1 MIVIKSNT
9 GQVTNSAV
17 NHYIARFIRVFPVV
31 AHTNNFVTYD
41 WLMTLFKSMNHLSHM
56 MVNQSSG
63 FVLRND
69 YLVSPSKHTINH
81 ITLVDNLHL
90 LTLEQFK
97 RLARTNVHS

>member
-1 MIVIKSNT
+1 MIIIKSNT

-17 NHYIARFIRVFPVV
+17 NHYIARLVWILPVV
-31 AHTNNFVTYD
+31 AHTNNLVTYD
-41 WLMTLFKSMNHLSHM
+41 WLMSFFKSMNHLSHM

-69 YLVSPSKHTINH
+69 YLVSPSEHTINH

-90 LTLEQFK
+90 FTLE
-97 RLARTNVHS
+97 